1 MAKVKTTAKAIKN
14 AYCNIITIGYCDMQY
29 LLSYF
34 TPAYYTCGV
43 YGWNCDVFIIDDNTV
58 IATGYRPVSGNLHSY
73 ELVKKY
79 NDKAKSEI
87 YGRWDI
93 DYQEQ
98 KRIASQMLA
107 DFVKEIKQA

>member
-1 MAKVKTTAKAIKN
+1 MAKVKTTAKAIKK
-14 AYCNIITIGYCDMQY
+14 AYSNIITIGYCDMAH
-29 LLSYF
+29 LLSYC
-34 TPAYYTCGV
+34 TPAYYTCGIN
-43 YGWNCDVFIIDDNTV
+43 GWNCDVYIIDDNTV

-79 NDKAKSEI
+79 NEKAKSEI
-87 YGRWDI
+87 YGHWNI

-98 KRIASQMLA
+98 KKIASQMLA

>member
-14 AYCNIITIGYCDMQY
+14 AYCNIITIGFCGMQH

-43 YGWNCDVFIIDDNTV
+43 NGWNCDVFIVDDNTV

-73 ELVKKY
+73 ELVEKY
-79 NDKAKSEI
+79 DEKAQKEI

-98 KRIASQMLA
+98 KRIASQMLS